1 MSGKGY
7 TIKHEIY
14 NLIIGIL
21 REAKSPMSTS
31 GLFREAGLNCPK
43 SPVPEYNQVSWMQG
57 IVDEMEAKELIK
69 DTRATLT
76 GRHAY
81 IINEEEVK

>member
-7 TIKHEIY
+7 TIKQEIY

-21 REAKSPMSTS
+21 QEAKTTMSTS
-31 GLFREAGLNCPK
+31 ALFRESGLNCPK
-43 SPVPEYNQVSWMQG
+43 SQVPEYNQVSWMQG
-57 IVDEMEAKELIK
+57 ILDEMEAKGVIK

-81 IINEEEVK
+81 IINEDEVK

>member
-31 GLFREAGLNCPK
+31 ALFRESGLNCPK
-43 SPVPEYNQVSWMQG
+43 SSVPEYNQVSWMQG
-57 IVDEMEAKELIK
+57 ILDEMEAKDLIN
-69 DTRATLT
+69 DTRATPT

-81 IINEEEVK
+81 VINEEEVK